1 MAEPSAHEPKLRALA
16 AYREGK
22 LGRVPRA
29 AVERHLAACA
39 VCREALAGLRR
50 FAALAPAARAAATP
64 EIDWA
69 RMELPLQRAA
79 VQLRRARRWRRA
91 VLPALAVA
99 AACLLVVL
107 ASRERESRPVVVAVP
122 RAVPAVREVAPLL
135 SLRIAAIVGQAHAID
150 AAGRRVPVNLD
161 TRPGERWT
169 LHTEPGS
176 ELHLV
181 LEGTAA
187 VLLAG
192 DSQLELGRAREGAV
206 ELALA
211 RGRVVNVVRKLGA
224 SARYTIAA
232 LGYEVAVRGTHFSV
246 EHDRQGLLAVQV
258 DEGSVA
264 VLRDGALVAELVAPQ
279 HWLQASGVAPS
290 TGGALA
296 RPREPLQGFE
306 AWPALS
312 VPVWARVVS
321 WEIDGTRIGAAGELT
336 MRVPGGDHDLT
347 ALLADG
353 RTMRASVHVDPIG
366 TRFDPRALRMTE
378 APGDRAPEAAPPDAG
393 VAAAVIRAGLPDLQR
408 CYQRSLRNQASG
420 ALSARLQLRIDPR
433 GRVRE
438 AKVSAS
444 AELPPIL
451 TDCIRSVATRWSFP
465 APGGAGITFEA
476 PIRFQPRH

>member
-1 MAEPSAHEPKLRALA
+1 MAEPSAHEPKLKALA

-22 LGRVPRA
+22 LGRMPRA
-29 AVERHLAACA
+29 AVERHLATCA
-39 VCREALAGLRR
+39 VCREALVGLRR
-50 FAALAPAARAAATP
+50 FAALARAARGAATP

-69 RMELPLQRAA
+69 RMELPLQREA

-107 ASRERESRPVVVAVP
+107 ASRERESRPVVAVP

-161 TRPGERWT
+161 TRPGEGWT

-192 DSQLELGRAREGAV
+192 DSQLGLGRAREGAV
-206 ELALA
+206 ELDLA
-211 RGRVVNVVRKLGA
+211 RGRVVNAVRKLGA

-246 EHDRQGLLAVQV
+246 EHDRQGLLGVQV

-279 HWLQASGVAPS
+279 HWSQAGGVAPS

-306 AWPALS
+306 AWPALI

-321 WEIDGTRIGAAGELT
+321 WEIDGTRIGAAGELA
-336 MRVPGGDHDLT
+336 MRVPAGDLDLT

-353 RTMRASVHVDPIG
+353 RTMRASVRVDPIG
-366 TRFDPRALRMTE
+366 TRFDPRALRMIE
-378 APGDRAPEAAPPDAG
+378 AQGDRAPEAAPDAG
-393 VAAAVIRAGLPDLQR
+393 LAAAVIRAGLPDLQR
-408 CYQRSLRNQASG
+408 CYQRSLRNQAGG

-444 AELPPIL
+444 AELPPML
-451 TDCIRSVATRWSFP
+451 TDCIRAVATRWSFP